1 MSSTQTDQEQ
11 LSNNVSIPDEYVGE
25 NSAAEKGV
33 RDQGVTVSTPRAP
46 RLYYEDDNYNWIDKD
61 YPEGDAHPIEWCA
74 PVTHPVIIEDIW
86 KCRQHPIPKEWGKER
101 TRIEARALKAWI
113 AWSNVESPL
122 RDQYEK
128 QEREEIRANDKE
140 QARQLQEGERAK
152 RRAIRTEHK
161 NLVERAKALE
171 RILDLINFV
180 DLRRDPDVSSAQ
192 ATAMKAMGQTIPVLP
207 SPTSINIQRFF
218 DALFV
223 GGTIDEVHYDTA
235 RRMLV
240 DEAGVVIDDEWAA
253 RELMESARA
262 VKLKGLSAEVLI
274 KELKVWAKTYK
285 FNDISERVRARL
297 DTFDLGDEDDEDKE
311 ARLERFLIDTF
322 DCADTPDNRLFSKY
336 WCLSLYNR
344 IMTPGCLAPISMA
357 LFGPMDAGKSYF
369 STLLCRELM
378 FNAKAD
384 AVPYDPAGDRKE
396 FLRNISGI
404 SIIANMSEMT
414 GFGKIDLRRWKS
426 FSTNTTDTFDQKFGF
441 SGSWPRQWIFISDAN
456 RYEGLWRD
464 NDDTDTNDESQGER
478 RLFPIF
484 VGEIPGATGSVRW
497 RSGAKASLDP
507 EEFAERIWQLM
518 KTCQIW
524 MAYHEDHGYKKVVAA
539 TTSMVKRFSKAE
551 KDADQGTVRD
561 KTFDEQFPHVLYR
574 CIQKRGIV
582 TDVRVGEELV
592 PGLRVLTKDIQTAY
606 EFVTKRSITPQQIA
620 KKMKAAGAK
629 KGRAGGGALNIT
641 AFVFDNPEFVEM
653 KGERGEDR
661 DELAKVFV
669 RLYLRDE
676 PTAEND
682 GKSEAELASEEF

>member
-1 MSSTQTDQEQ
+1 MTNYS
-11 LSNNVSIPDEYVGE
+11 VGE
-25 NSAAEKGV
+25 KSAIEKAV
-33 RDQGVTVSTPRAP
+33 SDQGVTVSAAP
-46 RLYYEDDNYNWIDKD
+46 RLYYEDNGYNWIDKNALED
-61 YPEGDAHPIEWCA
+61 DAFPIEWCA
-74 PVTHPVIIEDIW
+74 PITHPAIIEDVW
-86 KCRQHPIPKEWGKER
+86 KCKQHPLPNEWGKVR
-101 TRIEARALKAWI
+101 DMLQARWLKASI
-113 AWSNVESPL
+113 AWNNVDSAL
-122 RDQYEK
+122 RDPYEQ
-128 QEREEIRANDKE
+128 QESAERSATAKE
-140 QARQLQEGERAK
+140 QARHLEEGERAK
-152 RRAIRTEHK
+152 RRAIRSEHK
-161 NLVERAKALE
+161 NLVERAKALG

-240 DEAGVVIDDEWAA
+240 DEQGVVIDDEWAA
-253 RELMESARA
+253 RELMEAARA

-285 FNDISERVRARL
+285 FNDISERVKARL
-297 DTFDLGDEDDEDKE
+297 ATFELDEDADEDI
-311 ARLERFLIDTF
+311 LESFLIDTF
-322 DCADTPDNRLFSKY
+322 KCVNSEDNRLFSKY

-484 VGEIPGATGSVRW
+484 VGEISGATGSVRW
-497 RSGAKASLDP
+497 AADAKANLEPD
-507 EEFAERIWQLM
+507 EFAERLWQMM
-518 KTCQIW
+518 KVCERW
-524 MAYHEDHGYKKVVAA
+524 MAYNEEHEYKKVVAA

-582 TDVRVGEELV
+582 TDVRVGDELV
-592 PGLRVLTKDIQTAY
+592 PGLRVLTKDIQSAY

-620 KKMKAAGAK
+620 KKMKATGAK

-641 AFVFDNPEFVEM
+641 AFVFDNPEFVAL

-661 DELAKVFV
+661 DELAKTFV

-676 PTAEND
+676 PTTEND
-682 GKSEAELASEEF
+682 AKSEAELAIEDF

>member
-1 MSSTQTDQEQ
+1 M
-11 LSNNVSIPDEYVGE
+11 
-25 NSAAEKGV
+25 
-33 RDQGVTVSTPRAP
+33 
-46 RLYYEDDNYNWIDKD
+46 
-61 YPEGDAHPIEWCA
+61 
-74 PVTHPVIIEDIW
+74 
-86 KCRQHPIPKEWGKER
+86 
-101 TRIEARALKAWI
+101 EA
-113 AWSNVESPL
+113 
-122 RDQYEK
+122 
-128 QEREEIRANDKE
+128 
-140 QARQLQEGERAK
+140 
-152 RRAIRTEHK
+152 
-161 NLVERAKALE
+161 
-171 RILDLINFV
+171 
-180 DLRRDPDVSSAQ
+180 
-192 ATAMKAMGQTIPVLP
+192 
-207 SPTSINIQRFF
+207 
-218 DALFV
+218 
-223 GGTIDEVHYDTA
+223 
-235 RRMLV
+235 
-240 DEAGVVIDDEWAA
+240 
-253 RELMESARA
+253 ARA
-262 VKLKGLSAEVLI
+262 VKLKGLSAEGLI

-285 FNDISERVRARL
+285 FNDITERVRSRL
-297 DTFDLGDEDDEDKE
+297 ERVSLDDEEDDEDKE
-311 ARLERFLIDTF
+311 ARLEKFLIDTF

-378 FNAKAD
+378 FNEKAD

-497 RSGAKASLDP
+497 RSDAKARLDP
-507 EEFAERIWQLM
+507 DEFAERLWVMM
-518 KTCQIW
+518 KTCEVW

-551 KDADQGTVRD
+551 KDSDQGTVRD

-592 PGLRVLTKDIQTAY
+592 SGLRVLTKDIQTAY

-620 KKMKAAGAK
+620 KKMKATGAK

-641 AFVFDNPEFVEM
+641 AFVFDDAEFVEL
-653 KGERGEDR
+653 KGDRSEDR
-661 DELAKVFV
+661 ELLAKTFA
-669 RLYLRDE
+669 RLYLSDDQ
-676 PTAEND
+676 PSEND
-682 GKSEAELASEEF
+682 GKSEAELAGEEF